1 MGCGATKES
10 PNTNSPPAVGL
21 FVEPLQK
28 FDTIPVKAA
37 ESTDIPAVTADI
49 GTNASTAING
59 TTDPA
64 SNATNSA
71 AEPPQMRMPGK
82 EKYIMESGAV
92 VMDDRTKGGG
102 WTSHGMLLLF
112 CAPGTNEFTISY
124 RENSSGALFAKRFT
138 DKELLASKEAA
149 GIPFSWGPFFKS
161 LASDVLK
168 GKAIVQAPTYQA
180 KEVRFTIFNSKEPNV
195 TYSYICTLEKVSGPG
210 GSAKP
215 TKVLEYFVEP
225 LTRMLQIRHRS
236 AEMSNRIAQI
246 EELECNFTVK
256 SASARRYK
264 EKVQQL
270 LTDIRPLREES
281 SITAQ
286 RTMELALEVKALE
299 RRLCMMRDKRI
310 RKHPLDELYENGGA
324 QYFEHVPQA
333 EKHYPVKEIVD
344 PNLLACIRYVFPISP
359 GKKLENI
366 LEILDHP
373 ALQPHL
379 TGSSSQLIKDV
390 FKIFQGVD
398 RWDYDAIQLE
408 IITNGNALFYTTYM
422 LMYKMDLVAHF
433 NLDDEV
439 LQRFLLGVQSGY
451 HPNPYH
457 NAMHAADVTQINY
470 YIIMIAG
477 LKEKCQLSKEEL
489 LAALIAGAIHD
500 FDHPGLNNNFHSK
513 TNAYLS
519 TLYNDRSILENHHLA
534 SVFELLRNPAYN
546 VFAPLSAEQLRV
558 VRDTMIEMVL
568 ATDMGNH
575 GRIFKNFQL
584 RMGETTDWHTNKVAV
599 RLALSMSIKMA
610 DISNCARPHYIYAEW
625 ARNIAREFYNQ
636 GDAEVACNLPI
647 SPFMDRSKEIVD
659 FPKGQISF
667 MMYIIIPMVEA
678 ISEFLPSLRFALQ
691 YCNENKQIWQ
701 TYQEEHSSVNPQD

>member
-10 PNTNSPPAVGL
+10 SSSNTPPALALYMGTSPKLDATTIQAADATGVVAATAVISENITAPTNCITSPATGL
-21 FVEPLQK
+21 TKSSSGAQ
-28 FDTIPVKAA
+28 
-37 ESTDIPAVTADI
+37 
-49 GTNASTAING
+49 
-59 TTDPA
+59 
-64 SNATNSA
+64 
-71 AEPPQMRMPGK
+71 QMRMPGK

-92 VMDDRTKGGG
+92 VMDDRPKGG
-102 WTSHGMLLLF
+102 WTSLGLLLLY
-112 CAPGTNEFTISY
+112 CAPVTNELTISY
-124 RENSSGALFAKRFT
+124 RENSSGAVFAKRFT

-168 GKAIVQAPTYQA
+168 GKAIVQSLTHQT
-180 KEVRFTIFNSKEPNV
+180 KEVRFTIVNSKEPNV
-195 TYSYICTLEKVSGPG
+195 TYLYLCTLEEVSGPG
-210 GSAKP
+210 HSAKP
-215 TKVLEYFVEP
+215 TAVLEYFVAP
-225 LTRMLQIRHRS
+225 LTRMLQIRHHS
-236 AEMSNRIAQI
+236 AEMSNRMTQVEKI
-246 EELECNFTVK
+246 ESDFTVK
-256 SASARRYK
+256 SASARHYK
-264 EKVQQL
+264 KKVQQL
-270 LTDIRPLREES
+270 LTIIRPLREES

-286 RTMELALEVKALE
+286 RTMKLALEVKAVE
-299 RRLCMMRDKRI
+299 RRLRLIRDTRI
-310 RKHPLDELYENGGA
+310 KKHPLDELYENGGA

-333 EKHYPVKEIVD
+333 EKHFPLKEVVD
-344 PNLLACIRYVFPISP
+344 PNILACIRSVFPLSP
-359 GKKLENI
+359 GMKLENVVE
-366 LEILDHP
+366 LLDRP
-373 ALQPHL
+373 ALQPYL
-379 TGSSSQLIKDV
+379 TESSSQSIRDV
-390 FKIFQGVD
+390 FKIFQGID

-408 IITNGNALFYTTYM
+408 IITNGNALFYTTYL
-422 LMYKMDLVAHF
+422 LMYKLDLVAHF
-433 NLDDEV
+433 NLDDEI
-439 LQRFLLGVQSGY
+439 LQRFLLEVQSGY

-477 LKEKCQLSKEEL
+477 LKEKCELSKEEI
-489 LAALIAGAIHD
+489 LAAVIAGAIHD

-519 TLYNDRSILENHHLA
+519 TLYNDRSILENHHVA
-534 SVFELLRNPAYN
+534 SVYELLKNPAYN
-546 VFAPLSAEQLRV
+546 VFAPLNDEQLRV
-558 VRDTMIEMVL
+558 VRETMIEMVL

-575 GRIFKNFQL
+575 GRIFKSFQL
-584 RMGETTDWHTNKVAV
+584 RMGETTDWHTNKTDV

-647 SPFMDRSKEIVD
+647 SPFMDRTKEIVD

-667 MMYIIIPMVEA
+667 MMYIVIPMVEV

-701 TYQEEHSSVNPQD
+701 KYQEEHSSVNPQE